1 MTSHF
6 LHAEWNNLI
15 MANYVVPKEI
25 LYPYI
30 PVKTELDFYK
40 GQAYAS
46 LVGFMFLNTRIKGF
60 SVPYHINFEEV
71 NLRFYVR
78 HNDNGTWKRG
88 TVFIKEIVPKPAI
101 SFIANSVFKEK
112 YSTMEMKHFHVEK
125 DDIIET
131 CYEWKYK
138 NRWNK
143 FTAECHKKSFPMSV
157 DSEEEFIAEHYW
169 GYTKYS
175 DKQTYEYEV
184 THPAWEIFKVTDYV
198 IDCDFKGIYGDDFAF
213 LKDTKPASVFMA
225 KGSEVQV
232 HHRKVLA

>member
-71 NLRFYVR
+71 NL
-78 HNDNGTWKRG
+78 
-88 TVFIKEIVPKPAI
+88 
-101 SFIANSVFKEK
+101 
-112 YSTMEMKHFHVEK
+112 
-125 DDIIET
+125 
-131 CYEWKYK
+131 
-138 NRWNK
+138 
-143 FTAECHKKSFPMSV
+143 
-157 DSEEEFIAEHYW
+157 
-169 GYTKYS
+169 
-175 DKQTYEYEV
+175 
-184 THPAWEIFKVTDYV
+184 
-198 IDCDFKGIYGDDFAF
+198 
-213 LKDTKPASVFMA
+213 
-225 KGSEVQV
+225 
-232 HHRKVLA
+232 